1 MQLYITLVDRC
12 KDWYHVPLDKA
23 RVQMRSHVLYAFFV
37 WQHHDWIWPS
47 HPSHFLCLA
56 GRWHDQPV
64 LVPKPWEGLKLIED
78 AGGRCIAKI
87 QVTWQNRWF
96 FSLQMKIL
104 GCLKSKLCLHKF
116 QYHIGDH
123 GDTSLQCPIIIPT
136 LADELHIYVA
146 AGKDRYS
153 ILASLWKD
161 WSYQWK
167 VGWL

>member
-1 MQLYITLVDRC
+1 MHSFILGEERLFFVDCSVNIYILSKMQLYITFVDRC

-78 AGGRCIAKI
+78 AGGRCMRKFRWPGRIDEFFHYRWKSWAA
-87 QVTWQNRWF
+87 WNRN
-96 FSLQMKIL
+96 SVCTSSSIIL
-104 GCLKSKLCLHKF
+104 ETMET
-116 QYHIGDH
+116 Q
-123 GDTSLQCPIIIPT
+123 
-136 LADELHIYVA
+136 
-146 AGKDRYS
+146 
-153 ILASLWKD
+153 AS
-161 WSYQWK
+161 SAP
-167 VGWL
+167 